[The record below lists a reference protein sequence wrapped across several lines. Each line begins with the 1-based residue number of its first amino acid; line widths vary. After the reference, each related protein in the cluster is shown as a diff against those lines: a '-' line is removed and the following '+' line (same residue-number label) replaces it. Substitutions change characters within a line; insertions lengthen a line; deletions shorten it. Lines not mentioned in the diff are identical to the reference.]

1 MKTYSMTI
9 QEALKDQ
16 PKLLEKVESTIKKEA
31 DAWTQKCREKIQQ
44 RVFDKRRRNRDEK
57 ATILQSEVRGTE
69 KHQ

>member
-31 DAWTQKCREKIQQ
+31 DAWTQKCREKIHLEMQ
-44 RVFDKRRRNRDEK
+44 RVFDKRNEEK
-57 ATILQSEVRGTE
+57 
-69 KHQ
+69 